1 MHLHCPQFYLEGFL
15 LVPVIGGL
23 AQMDAYNKLAD
34 TIRQRSAQ
42 VERWLEQTEI
52 KKSVVYETE
61 LKAQKRLLDD
71 LIVVMKRIDH
81 EAIGASVAVPKCDE
95 EAIALG
101 PTRG

>member
-1 MHLHCPQFYLEGFL
+1 
-15 LVPVIGGL
+15 
-23 AQMDAYNKLAD
+23 MDAYNRLAD

-52 KKSVVYETE
+52 RKSVVFETE

-81 EAIGASVAVPKCDE
+81 EAIVNGVALPKCDE

-101 PTRG
+101 SSRG